1 MSEEF
6 KEKLRKYS
14 EGKLPEAERKEME
27 QELEKLEAYQ
37 VYLEE
42 QMEHE
47 DQPPGWRKETLSPQS
62 APPPGKAKKIIRRGK
77 WKARIVNTFT
87 VLAALLAFMIISTII
102 TTLFYS
108 TGDRTDIYRDVV
120 SSAIAVSRPNTI
132 VNLSANVKTL
142 FRMELTGRL
151 QKQIGGEQVDAGE
164 YTQNYLFGLSGP
176 GMMNWTD
183 MRNAGN
189 YYFYYPDKAAGS
201 GGGVDDR
208 AEWTKLQKLPEGT
221 VAEAYLSF
229 DQLFTTDTL
238 LKKLEPLNLLPVWFA
253 ADIGPESSGST
264 VDTAPLGFPYMPMW
278 HESDAKVLQE
288 SKEKTGWF
296 SSVSSRSIAYPSV
309 ESYGDGKLR
318 DENFI
323 KTLQLLQQHKTLA
336 RNAAPF
342 LQLDGALSYLQ
353 KHGVQLYGAVVTG
366 PVKELL
372 KLKEEPWVS
381 HIRIGEVRLWNWRD
395 RGK

>member
-1 MSEEF
+1 MSEDF
-6 KEKLRKYS
+6 KEKLRRYS
-14 EGKLPEAERKEME
+14 EGKLPEADRQEVE

-47 DQPPGWRKETLSPQS
+47 DQSPGWRKETHFPQS

-77 WKARIVNTFT
+77 WKARIVNTIT
-87 VLAALLAFMIISTII
+87 VLAALLAFTIISTII
-102 TTLFYS
+102 TALFYNS
-108 TGDRTDIYRDVV
+108 GDRTDIYRDVV
-120 SSAIAVSRPNTI
+120 SSAIAVSRPNTA
-132 VNLSANVKTL
+132 VNLSANAKYF

-151 QKQIGGEQVDAGE
+151 QKQIGGELVDAGE

-189 YYFYYPDKAAGS
+189 TYFYYPDKAAGS
-201 GGGVDDR
+201 GSRVDDR

-221 VAEAYLSF
+221 VAEAYLSC
-229 DQLFTTDTL
+229 DQLYPTDEL
-238 LKKLEPLNLLPVWFA
+238 LKKFEPLNLLPVWFA
-253 ADIGPESSGST
+253 ADIGPLSGGT
-264 VDTAPLGFPYMPMW
+264 VATTPLGFPYMPIW
-278 HESDAKVLQE
+278 QESDAKVVQE
-288 SKEKTGWF
+288 SKKKTGWF
-296 SSVSSRSIAYPSV
+296 SSVSSRSVAYPSV
-309 ESYGDGKLR
+309 EAYGDGKLR
-318 DENFI
+318 NDNFI
-323 KTLQLLQQHKTLA
+323 KTLQLLQQHKSLA
-336 RNAAPF
+336 RKAAPMI
-342 LQLDGALSYLQ
+342 QVDGALNYLQ
-353 KHGVQLYGAVVTG
+353 EHGVQLYGAVVTG

-381 HIRIGEVRLWNWRD
+381 NIRIGEVRLWNWRD